1 MTGRWSALLRLLAV
15 QGAWNYERMLGVG
28 MGYAAEPMLK
38 DLESADPARHAEAV
52 VRSAEFFN
60 CHPYLAGLAL
70 GATVRAEY
78 DLVPGTQIER
88 LRTALCSPLGS
99 LGDQIFWAGVLPALV
114 GATIVGVVLG
124 AGIWAVV
131 GFLILYNGFRFAT
144 AVWSLRTGLASGI
157 RVGASI
163 THSWLPALAERLGA
177 PAGFFVGLA
186 LPLTAQWFADD
197 VHLPVAIGMLVV
209 IAAGVVL
216 GRRYATVVG
225 SLRFGLLVLG
235 FSLLL
240 AWGWR

>member
-1 MTGRWSALLRLLAV
+1 
-15 QGAWNYERMLGVG
+15 
-28 MGYAAEPMLK
+28 PMLK
-38 DLESADPARHAEAV
+38 DLESADPSRHAEAV

-78 DLVPGTQIER
+78 DLVPGNQIER

-99 LGDQIFWAGVLPALV
+99 LGDQIFWAGVLPALL
-114 GATIVGVVLG
+114 GAAITGVVLG
-124 AGIWAVV
+124 SGLWAV
-131 GFLILYNGFRFAT
+131 GAFLLLYNGVRFVT
-144 AVWSLRTGLASGI
+144 AVWSLQTGVSAGI
-157 RVGASI
+157 RVGSAI
-163 THSWLPALAERLGA
+163 TKSWLPTLAEWMGA

-186 LPLTAQWFADD
+186 LPLAARWFAAD
-197 VHLPVAIGMLVV
+197 VHLPVGLGMLVV

-216 GRRYATVVG
+216 GRRYAAVVG